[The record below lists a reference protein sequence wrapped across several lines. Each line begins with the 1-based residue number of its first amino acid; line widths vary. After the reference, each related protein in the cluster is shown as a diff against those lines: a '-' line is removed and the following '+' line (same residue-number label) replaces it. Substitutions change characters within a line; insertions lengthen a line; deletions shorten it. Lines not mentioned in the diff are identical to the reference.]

1 MVNNKLSKTDI
12 LLLSHNISP
21 ALKGYTFI
29 KYILENKD
37 ISINTKLY
45 NLYEEISKEFN
56 TTAAAAQ
63 ECIHYAFKNSD
74 FDKKNSKRNL
84 MLLAHEFKID

>member
-21 ALKGYTFI
+21 ALKGYAFI

-56 TTAAAAQ
+56 TTTAAAQ

-74 FDKKNSKRNL
+74 FDKKIAKEIL
-84 MLLAHEFKID
+84 CY